1 MDTLATQQAYSFL
14 IFLLNGTIIGILFDI
29 FRILR
34 KSFQTADIVT
44 YIEDFL
50 FWILSGIITLFMIF
64 KFNSGE
70 LRFYIFIGIIL
81 GVGLYLLTLSKY
93 FIKINVLL
101 ISIIKLIT
109 EKILSTVFYPIKIL
123 LKLLRKIFLRPI
135 SFIIINF
142 KKINNKLRN
151 YCKKTIT
158 NIKKNKN
165 KQRNP
170 VQKKDFNI

>member
-1 MDTLATQQAYSFL
+1 MKLGDTMDALAAQQAYSFL
-14 IFLLNGTIIGILFDI
+14 VFILNGVIIGILFDI

-70 LRFYIFIGIIL
+70 LRFYILVGIIL
-81 GVGLYLLTLSKY
+81 GVSLYLLTFSKY
-93 FIKINVLL
+93 FIKINVFL
-101 ISIIKLIT
+101 INLIKLIT
-109 EKILSTVFYPIKIL
+109 EKIVSAVFYPIKVI

-142 KKINNKLRN
+142 KK
-151 YCKKTIT
+151 
-158 NIKKNKN
+158 
-165 KQRNP
+165 
-170 VQKKDFNI
+170 